1 MKNKNILRTLLI
13 CSLLIAGVNVH
24 AQLQPPA
31 NLEAQRAQAMKV
43 MQEKLS
49 LTDKQVEDIQQ
60 LTKQYEGKM
69 KSITT
74 TDAASRR
81 QQLEQNQQAYRNGLQ
96 QLLSKTQWEQY
107 LLIEKQRREQNMQ
120 QRNATMKIQKPIQ

>member
-1 MKNKNILRTLLI
+1 MQHKNILYTLLI
-13 CSLLIAGVNVH
+13 CSLLIAGGNLH
-24 AQLQPPA
+24 AQLQQPA
-31 NLEAQRAQAMKV
+31 NIEAQRAQAMKA
-43 MQEKLS
+43 MQEKLL
-49 LTDKQVEDIQQ
+49 LTDKQVADIKQ
-60 LTKQYEGKM
+60 LTRQHEEKM

-107 LLIEKQRREQNMQ
+107 LLIEKQRREQTMQ